1 MNSFQKN
8 FQEVKRIENKA
19 VIHLSGFKCLLKA
32 MLASLA
38 FGLLIGI
45 VKFLVIIY
53 NFSKM
58 YTIANAQFF

>member
-1 MNSFQKN
+1 MNSFHEI
-8 FQEVKRIENKA
+8 FQEVKRVENKA
-19 VIHLSGFKCLLKA
+19 VVHLSGFKCLLKA

-45 VKFLVIIY
+45 VKFLVIVY

-58 YTIANAQFF
+58 HTIATAQFF